1 MRSCTTRRDWR
12 RAWSAW
18 RTWPCLRRVAQTL
31 RLGQH
36 LELLER
42 VVLDLADALARD
54 SERAADLLQGA
65 RLLAGQPEAHL
76 DHLALALRQRVQSPE
91 HVLLAQV
98 LERRLERRLGR
109 VVLDEV
115 AQLGVLLLADR
126 LLQRHRQ

>member
-1 MRSCTTRRDWR
+1 MAPTTAPRSSRRCTTTRTGST
-12 RAWSAW
+12 RAWPGW
-18 RTWPCLRRVAQTL
+18 RTWRCLRRVPQTL

-54 SERAADLLQGA
+54 PERAADLLERA

-76 DHLALALRQRVQSPE
+76 DDLALALRQRIQCFA
-91 HVLLAQV
+91 HVLPAHG
-98 LERRLERRLGR
+98 LERGLERRLGR

-115 AQLGVLLLADR
+115 AQLG
-126 LLQRHRQ
+126 